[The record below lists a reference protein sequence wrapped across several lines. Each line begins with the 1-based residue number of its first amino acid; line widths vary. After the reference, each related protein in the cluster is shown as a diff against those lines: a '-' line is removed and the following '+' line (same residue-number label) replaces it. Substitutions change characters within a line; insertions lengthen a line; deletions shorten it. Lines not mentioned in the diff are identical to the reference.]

1 MTIQVLADE
10 VASQIAAGEVIE
22 RPASVVKELIE
33 NSIDAGATKI
43 VIHIEGAGKKLIEII
58 DDGCGIPADELEVAV
73 KRHATSKLRTAE
85 DLFHIHTLGFRGE
98 ALAAAGSVSRMTITT
113 RTADSETGRRIVV
126 DGGFVTSNKTI
137 GAPPG
142 TTITIEDLFYN
153 VPARLKF
160 LKSDSTERNQIETL
174 ISRYALAYPD
184 IRWQLINETKTVLQT
199 TGNGNYREILAAIYG
214 LDIAKQFIEVELD
227 EEDLTIFGFI
237 SPVGLTRSN
246 RKEMNY
252 FVNGRWVQEQ
262 ALNASVQR
270 AYQTL
275 IMVGRFPIIA
285 LFITVNPED
294 VDVNV
299 HPAKAE
305 VRFKN
310 ADRIVGGVHRAVR
323 RGLVTQSPVPELNT
337 PTAWPSY
344 RTQTPP
350 PFDPNGQGV
359 PIAQPLWRS
368 NLTESASPVS
378 SNESPDMNAAP
389 QRPQTGPAVYQP
401 FMPQPTAASQTNIP
415 IQSQTP
421 DPISSEHGIDPISTP
436 GTTPLAPET
445 VPQIPSEPPAQ
456 KAPFFP
462 ILRWIGQIGATYI
475 IAEGPDGLY
484 LIDQHAAHER
494 ILYEKMLDAEANGTI
509 VSQALLEPA
518 VIQLPPW
525 QATALEENMTILK
538 HLGFEIEE
546 FGPNA
551 FRVLAMPTLFEKG
564 SPAAAIA
571 AVVEDIEN
579 DNVPM
584 QELTSEKIA
593 SYVCKRM
600 AVKAGQTLSTDEQRA
615 LIRDLEQCRSPRTC
629 PHGRP
634 TMIHLS
640 IDLLEKQ
647 FGRKGAF

>member
-43 VIHIEGAGKKLIEII
+43 VIHIESAGKKLIEII
-58 DDGCGIPADELEVAV
+58 DDGCGIPADELETAV
-73 KRHATSKLRTAE
+73 KRHATSKLRTAD
-85 DLFHIHTLGFRGE
+85 DLFHIRTLGFRGE

-113 RTADSETGRRIVV
+113 RTADSETAHRIVV
-126 DGGFVTSNKTI
+126 DGGFVTSNKPV
-137 GAPPG
+137 GAPFG

-160 LKSDSTERNQIETL
+160 LKSDTTERNQIETL
-174 ISRYALAYPD
+174 VSRYALAYPD
-184 IRWQLINETKTVLQT
+184 IRWQLINENKTILQT
-199 TGNGNYREILAAIYG
+199 TGNGNYREILSAIYG

-227 EEDLTIFGFI
+227 EEGLTIFGFI

-262 ALNASVQR
+262 ALNSSVQR

-285 LFITVNPED
+285 LFISVDPED

-310 ADRIVGGVHRAVR
+310 PDRIVGGVHRAVR
-323 RGLVTQSPVPELNT
+323 RGLITQSPVPELNT

-344 RTQTPP
+344 RQNPP

-359 PIAQPLWRS
+359 PTSQPLWRS
-368 NLTESASPVS
+368 TLMNGPEQSAP
-378 SNESPDMNAAP
+378 AADLNTDALQTP
-389 QRPQTGPAVYQP
+389 PGTPIPRSTQTGPVYQP
-401 FMPQPTAASQTNIP
+401 FIPQPPAAPAQAENE
-415 IQSQTP
+415 IQPS
-421 DPISSEHGIDPISTP
+421 
-436 GTTPLAPET
+436 PELRAA
-445 VPQIPSEPPAQ
+445 PPAPFTPEPKTQ
-456 KAPFFP
+456 NPSPFFP
-462 ILRWIGQIGATYI
+462 ILRWIGQVGSTYI

-494 ILYEKMLDAEANGTI
+494 ILYEKMLEAEANGTI

-518 VIQLPPW
+518 VVQLPPW
-525 QATALEENMTILK
+525 QASALEENLPILK

-551 FRVLAMPTLFEKG
+551 FRVLAMPAIFEKG

-579 DNVPM
+579 DSVPM
-584 QELTSEKIA
+584 QGLTSEKIA
-593 SYVCKRM
+593 SFVCKRM

>member
-43 VIHIEGAGKKLIEII
+43 VIHIESAGKKLIEII
-58 DDGCGIPADELEVAV
+58 DDGCGIPADELETAV
-73 KRHATSKLRTAE
+73 KRHATSKLRTAD
-85 DLFHIHTLGFRGE
+85 DLFHIRTLGFRGE

-113 RTADSETGRRIVV
+113 RTADSETAHRIVV
-126 DGGFVTSNKTI
+126 DGGFVTSNKPV
-137 GAPPG
+137 GAPFG

-160 LKSDSTERNQIETL
+160 LKSDTTERNQIETL
-174 ISRYALAYPD
+174 VSRYALAYPD
-184 IRWQLINETKTVLQT
+184 IRWQLINENKTILQT
-199 TGNGNYREILAAIYG
+199 TGNGNYREILSAIYG

-227 EEDLTIFGFI
+227 EEGLTIFGFI

-262 ALNASVQR
+262 ALNSSVQR

-285 LFITVNPED
+285 LFISVDPED

-310 ADRIVGGVHRAVR
+310 PDRIVGGVHRAVR
-323 RGLVTQSPVPELNT
+323 RGLITQSPVPELNT

-344 RTQTPP
+344 RQSPP

-359 PIAQPLWRS
+359 PTSQPLWRS
-368 NLTESASPVS
+368 TLMNGPEQSAP
-378 SNESPDMNAAP
+378 AADLNTDALQTP
-389 QRPQTGPAVYQP
+389 PGTPIPRSTQTGPVYQP
-401 FMPQPTAASQTNIP
+401 FIPQPPAAPAQAENE
-415 IQSQTP
+415 IQPS
-421 DPISSEHGIDPISTP
+421 
-436 GTTPLAPET
+436 PELRAA
-445 VPQIPSEPPAQ
+445 PPAPFTPEPKTQ
-456 KAPFFP
+456 NPSPFFP
-462 ILRWIGQIGATYI
+462 ILRWIGQVGSTYI

-494 ILYEKMLDAEANGTI
+494 ILYEKMLEAEANGTI

-518 VIQLPPW
+518 VVQLPPW
-525 QATALEENMTILK
+525 QASALEENLPILK

-551 FRVLAMPTLFEKG
+551 FRVLAMPAIFEKG

-579 DNVPM
+579 DSVPM
-584 QELTSEKIA
+584 QGLTSEKIA
-593 SYVCKRM
+593 SFVCKRM

>member
-43 VIHIEGAGKKLIEII
+43 VIHIESAGKKLIEII
-58 DDGCGIPADELEVAV
+58 DDGCGIPADELETAV
-73 KRHATSKLRTAE
+73 KRHATSKLRTAD
-85 DLFHIHTLGFRGE
+85 DLFHIKTLGFRGE

-113 RTADSETGRRIVV
+113 RTAESETAHRIVV
-126 DGGFVTSNKTI
+126 DGGFVTSNKPV
-137 GAPPG
+137 GAPFG

-160 LKSDSTERNQIETL
+160 LKSDTTERNQIETL

-184 IRWQLINETKTVLQT
+184 IRWQLINENKTVLQT
-199 TGNGNYREILAAIYG
+199 TGNGNYREILSAIYG

-227 EEDLTIFGFI
+227 EEGLTIFGFI

-262 ALNASVQR
+262 ALNSSVQR

-285 LFITVNPED
+285 LFISIDPED

-310 ADRIVGGVHRAVR
+310 PDRIIGGVHRAVR
-323 RGLVTQSPVPELNT
+323 RGLITQSPVPELNT

-344 RTQTPP
+344 KQTPP

-359 PIAQPLWRS
+359 PTAQPLWRS
-368 NLTESASPVS
+368 NLMNGTEA
-378 SNESPDMNAAP
+378 AAP
-389 QRPQTGPAVYQP
+389 AADVNMDELLSPPGPAMPQTTSSGPVYQP
-401 FMPQPTAASQTNIP
+401 FMPQPVPVPQESQTEAAPPSFPAANPTPVPPSVTAA
-415 IQSQTP
+415 
-421 DPISSEHGIDPISTP
+421 
-436 GTTPLAPET
+436 APA
-445 VPQIPSEPPAQ
+445 AQ
-456 KAPFFP
+456 KSSPFFP
-462 ILRWIGQIGATYI
+462 ILRWIGQVGSTYI

-518 VIQLPPW
+518 VVQLPPW
-525 QATALEENMTILK
+525 QASALEENLPILK

-579 DNVPM
+579 DSVPM
-584 QELTSEKIA
+584 QGLTSEKVA

>member
-1 MTIQVLADE
+1 MSIQVLADE

-33 NSIDAGATKI
+33 NAIDAGASKI
-43 VIHIEGAGKKLIEII
+43 IVHIESAGKKLIEIT
-58 DDGCGIPADELEVAV
+58 DDGCGIPADELETAV
-73 KRHATSKLRTAE
+73 KRHATSKLRTAD
-85 DLFHIHTLGFRGE
+85 DLFHIKTLGFRGE

-113 RTADSETGRRIVV
+113 RTADSETGSRIVV
-126 DGGFVTSNKTI
+126 DGGFVTSLKPV
-137 GAPPG
+137 GAPFG
-142 TTITIEDLFYN
+142 TTIMIEDLFYN

-160 LKSDSTERNQIETL
+160 LKSDTTERNQIETL

-199 TGNGNYREILAAIYG
+199 TGNGNYREILSAIYG
-214 LDIAKQFIEVELD
+214 LDVAKQFIEVELD
-227 EEDLTIFGFI
+227 EEGLTIFGFI

-262 ALNASVQR
+262 ALNSSVQR

-285 LFITVNPED
+285 LFISVDPEE

-305 VRFKN
+305 VRFRN
-310 ADRIVGGVHRAVR
+310 PDRIIGGVHRAVR
-323 RGLVTQSPVPELNT
+323 RGLITQSPVPELNT
-337 PTAWPSY
+337 PTSWPSY
-344 RTQTPP
+344 RQDPP
-350 PFDPNGQGV
+350 RFDPNGQGV
-359 PIAQPLWRS
+359 PTSQPLWRS
-368 NLTESASPVS
+368 AFMDQPKPETSSGDMDELLSQSAPQPQSGTGAPVYQSFMPSPAAAMPQNGADARFSGQPSAS
-378 SNESPDMNAAP
+378 
-389 QRPQTGPAVYQP
+389 GPLQP
-401 FMPQPTAASQTNIP
+401 TTPSLITNQQPQPAEKT
-415 IQSQTP
+415 
-421 DPISSEHGIDPISTP
+421 
-436 GTTPLAPET
+436 
-445 VPQIPSEPPAQ
+445 
-456 KAPFFP
+456 PFFP
-462 ILRWIGQIGATYI
+462 ILRWIGQVGSTYI
-475 IAEGPDGLY
+475 LAEGPDGLY

-494 ILYEKMLDAEANGTI
+494 ILYEKMLDQEASGTI

-518 VIQLPPW
+518 VVQLPPW
-525 QATALEENMTILK
+525 QASALEENMPVLK

-551 FRVLAMPTLFEKG
+551 FRVLAMPAIFEKG
-564 SPAAAIA
+564 SPAAAVA

-579 DNVPM
+579 DSVPM
-584 QELTSEKIA
+584 QGLTSEKIA

-600 AVKAGQTLSTDEQRA
+600 AVKAGQTLTTDEQRA

>member
-33 NSIDAGATKI
+33 NAIDAGANKI
-43 VIHIEGAGKKLIEII
+43 VVHIEQAGKKLIEII
-58 DDGCGIPADELEVAV
+58 DDGCGIPADELETAV
-73 KRHATSKLRTAE
+73 KRHATSKLRTAD
-85 DLFHIHTLGFRGE
+85 DLFHIRTLGFRGE

-113 RTADSETGRRIVV
+113 RTADSETAHRIVV
-126 DGGFVTSNKTI
+126 DGGFVTSNKAV
-137 GAPPG
+137 GAAFG
-142 TTITIEDLFYN
+142 TTILIEDLFYN

-160 LKSDSTERNQIETL
+160 LKSDTTERNQIETL

-184 IRWQLINETKTVLQT
+184 IRWELINENKTTLQT

-214 LDIAKQFIEVELD
+214 LEIAKQFIEVEL
-227 EEDLTIFGFI
+227 EEEGLSIFGFI

-275 IMVGRFPIIA
+275 IMVGRFPLIA
-285 LFITVNPED
+285 LFITIDPED

-310 ADRIVGGVHRAVR
+310 PDKIIGGVHRAVR
-323 RGLVTQSPVPELNT
+323 RGLITQSPVPELNT
-337 PTAWPSY
+337 PVAWPSY
-344 RTQTPP
+344 RQSAPP
-350 PFDPNGQGV
+350 PFDPNGRGV
-359 PIAQPLWRS
+359 PSSEPLWRS
-368 NLTESASPVS
+368 NLMTDAVPPYSKAPESEIAGA
-378 SNESPDMNAAP
+378 ESPAETAVSQGTEPPPGLEVPFVP
-389 QRPQTGPAVYQP
+389 QNDASLPRTAPAVYQP
-401 FMPQPTAASQTNIP
+401 FMPQPPRQPAESVPVTPQP
-415 IQSQTP
+415 QS
-421 DPISSEHGIDPISTP
+421 
-436 GTTPLAPET
+436 A
-445 VPQIPSEPPAQ
+445 
-456 KAPFFP
+456 APFFP
-462 ILRWIGQIGATYI
+462 ILRWIGQVGSTYI

-494 ILYEKMLDAEANGTI
+494 ILYEKMLDAEASGTI

-525 QATALEENMTILK
+525 QASALEENMPILK

-546 FGPNA
+546 FGPSA

-564 SPAAAIA
+564 SPSAAIA
-571 AVVEDIEN
+571 AIVEDIEN

-584 QELTSEKIA
+584 QALTSERIA

-600 AVKAGQTLSTDEQRA
+600 AVKAGQTLTTEEQRA

-647 FGRKGAF
+647 FGRKGPM

>member
-1 MTIQVLADE
+1 
-10 VASQIAAGEVIE
+10 
-22 RPASVVKELIE
+22 
-33 NSIDAGATKI
+33 
-43 VIHIEGAGKKLIEII
+43 
-58 DDGCGIPADELEVAV
+58 
-73 KRHATSKLRTAE
+73 
-85 DLFHIHTLGFRGE
+85 
-98 ALAAAGSVSRMTITT
+98 
-113 RTADSETGRRIVV
+113 
-126 DGGFVTSNKTI
+126 
-137 GAPPG
+137 
-142 TTITIEDLFYN
+142 
-153 VPARLKF
+153 
-160 LKSDSTERNQIETL
+160 
-174 ISRYALAYPD
+174 
-184 IRWQLINETKTVLQT
+184 
-199 TGNGNYREILAAIYG
+199 
-214 LDIAKQFIEVELD
+214 
-227 EEDLTIFGFI
+227 
-237 SPVGLTRSN
+237 
-246 RKEMNY
+246 
-252 FVNGRWVQEQ
+252 
-262 ALNASVQR
+262 VQR

-310 ADRIVGGVHRAVR
+310 QDRIVGGVHRAIR

-344 RTQTPP
+344 RQESVPR
-350 PFDPNGQGV
+350 FDPNGQGV
-359 PIAQPLWRS
+359 PTAEPLWRS
-368 NLTESASPVS
+368 NLMSNPEPENVPDQDMPSQVS
-378 SNESPDMNAAP
+378 
-389 QRPQTGPAVYQP
+389 RPGPAVYQP
-401 FMPQPTAASQTNIP
+401 FMPQPSPVTAAENGLKDQDI
-415 IQSQTP
+415 
-421 DPISSEHGIDPISTP
+421 
-436 GTTPLAPET
+436 PET
-445 VPQIPSEPPAQ
+445 SPVENLPEALPKSVPPLQTDSKQ
-456 KAPFFP
+456 SAPFFP
-462 ILRWIGQIGATYI
+462 ILRWIGQIGATFI

-494 ILYEKMLDAEANGTI
+494 ILYEKMLDAEASGTI
-509 VSQALLEPA
+509 VSQTLLEPA
-518 VIQLPPW
+518 VVQLPPW
-525 QATALEENMTILK
+525 QASALEENMPVLK

-551 FRVLAMPTLFEKG
+551 FRIISMPAIFEKG

-571 AVVEDIEN
+571 AVVEDLEN

-584 QELTSEKIA
+584 QGLTSERIA

-600 AVKAGQTLSTDEQRA
+600 AVKAGQTLTTEEQRA

>member
-33 NSIDAGATKI
+33 NAIDAGSSNI
-43 VIHIEGAGKKLIEII
+43 VIHIEEAGKKLIEII
-58 DDGCGIPADELEVAV
+58 DDGCGIPADELETAV
-73 KRHATSKLRTAE
+73 KRHATSKLRTAD
-85 DLFHIHTLGFRGE
+85 DLFHIRTLGFRGE

-126 DGGFVTSNKTI
+126 DGGFVTSNKAV
-137 GAPPG
+137 GAPFG
-142 TTITIEDLFYN
+142 TTIMIEDLFYN

-174 ISRYALAYPD
+174 VSRYALAYPE
-184 IRWQLINETKTVLQT
+184 IRWQLINDTKTTLQT
-199 TGNGNYREILAAIYG
+199 TGNGNYREILTAIYG
-214 LDIAKQFIEVELD
+214 LEIAKQFIEVEL
-227 EEDLTIFGFI
+227 EEDGLNVFGFI

-275 IMVGRFPIIA
+275 IMVGRFPLVA
-285 LFITVNPED
+285 LFITVDPED

-310 ADRIVGGVHRAVR
+310 PDRVIGGVHRAVR
-323 RGLVTQSPVPELNT
+323 RGLITQSPVPELNT
-337 PTAWPSY
+337 PVSWPSY
-344 RTQTPP
+344 RPAPP
-350 PFDPNGQGV
+350 PFDPNGQSV
-359 PIAQPLWRS
+359 PTEQPLWRS
-368 NLTESASPVS
+368 AFLSAEETAPQVPSSGEESV
-378 SNESPDMNAAP
+378 NTAAP
-389 QRPQTGPAVYQP
+389 VYQP
-401 FMPQPTAASQTNIP
+401 FIP
-415 IQSQTP
+415 ET
-421 DPISSEHGIDPISTP
+421 ISSGSQARAQMPD
-436 GTTPLAPET
+436 TTEDQPPAAFT
-445 VPQIPSEPPAQ
+445 VPHPAESAP
-456 KAPFFP
+456 APFFP
-462 ILRWIGQIGATYI
+462 ILRWIGQVGSTYI

-494 ILYEKMLDAEANGTI
+494 ILYEKMLDAAANGTV
-509 VSQALLEPA
+509 VSQTLLEPA
-518 VIQLPPW
+518 VVQLPPW
-525 QATALEENMTILK
+525 QASRLEENMEVLTR
-538 HLGFEIEE
+538 LGFQIEE
-546 FGPNA
+546 FGPSA
-551 FRVLAMPTLFEKG
+551 FRVTAMPMLFEKG

-579 DNVPM
+579 DEVPM
-584 QELTSEKIA
+584 AGLTSERVA

-600 AVKAGQTLSTDEQRA
+600 AVKGGQTLTTEEQRA
-615 LIRDLEQCRSPRTC
+615 LLRDLEQCRSPRTC

-640 IDLLEKQ
+640 IDMLEKQ
-647 FGRKGAF
+647 FGRKGPQ

>member
-33 NSIDAGATKI
+33 NAIDAGSSNI
-43 VIHIEGAGKKLIEII
+43 VIHIEEAGKKLIEII
-58 DDGCGIPADELEVAV
+58 DDGCGIPADELETAV
-73 KRHATSKLRTAE
+73 KRHATSKLRTAD
-85 DLFHIHTLGFRGE
+85 DLFHIRTLGFRGE

-126 DGGFVTSNKTI
+126 DGGFVTSNKAV
-137 GAPPG
+137 GAPFG
-142 TTITIEDLFYN
+142 TTIMIEDLFYN

-174 ISRYALAYPD
+174 VSRYALAYPE
-184 IRWQLINETKTVLQT
+184 IRWQLINDTKTTLQT
-199 TGNGNYREILAAIYG
+199 TGNGNYREILTAIYG
-214 LDIAKQFIEVELD
+214 LEIAKQFIEVEL
-227 EEDLTIFGFI
+227 EEDGLNVFGFI

-275 IMVGRFPIIA
+275 IMVGRFPLVA
-285 LFITVNPED
+285 LFITVDPED

-310 ADRIVGGVHRAVR
+310 TDRVIGGVHRAVR
-323 RGLVTQSPVPELNT
+323 RGLITQSPVPELNT
-337 PTAWPSY
+337 PVSWPSY
-344 RTQTPP
+344 RPAPP
-350 PFDPNGQGV
+350 PFDPNGQSV
-359 PIAQPLWRS
+359 PTEQPLWRS
-368 NLTESASPVS
+368 AFLSAEETAPQVPSSGEESV
-378 SNESPDMNAAP
+378 NAAAP
-389 QRPQTGPAVYQP
+389 VYQP
-401 FMPQPTAASQTNIP
+401 FIP
-415 IQSQTP
+415 ET
-421 DPISSEHGIDPISTP
+421 ISSGSQVQTQMPDTAEDQPP
-436 GTTPLAPET
+436 AAFT
-445 VPQIPSEPPAQ
+445 VPQSAESAP
-456 KAPFFP
+456 APFFP
-462 ILRWIGQIGATYI
+462 ILRWIGQVGSTYI

-494 ILYEKMLDAEANGTI
+494 ILYEKMLDAAANGTV
-509 VSQALLEPA
+509 VSQTLLEPA
-518 VIQLPPW
+518 VVQLPPW
-525 QATALEENMTILK
+525 QASRLEENMEVLTR
-538 HLGFEIEE
+538 LGFQIEE
-546 FGPNA
+546 FGPSA
-551 FRVLAMPTLFEKG
+551 FRVTAMPTIFEKG

-579 DNVPM
+579 DEVPM
-584 QELTSEKIA
+584 AGLTSERVA

-600 AVKAGQTLSTDEQRA
+600 AVKGGQTLTTEEQRA
-615 LIRDLEQCRSPRTC
+615 LLRDLEQCRSPRTC

-640 IDLLEKQ
+640 IDMLEKQ
-647 FGRKGAF
+647 FGRKGPQ

>member
-33 NSIDAGATKI
+33 NAIDAGASNI
-43 VIHIEGAGKKLIEII
+43 VIHIEEAGKKLIEII

-73 KRHATSKLRTAE
+73 KRHATSKLRTAD
-85 DLFHIHTLGFRGE
+85 DLFHIRTLGFRGE

-126 DGGFVTSNKTI
+126 DGGFVTSNKAV
-137 GAPPG
+137 GAPYG
-142 TTITIEDLFYN
+142 TTIMIEDLFYN

-160 LKSDSTERNQIETL
+160 LKSDTTERNQIETL
-174 ISRYALAYPD
+174 VSRYALAYPE
-184 IRWQLINETKTVLQT
+184 IRWQLINDTKTTLQT
-199 TGNGNYREILAAIYG
+199 TGNGNYREILTAIYG
-214 LDIAKQFIEVELD
+214 LETAKQFIEVEL
-227 EEDLTIFGFI
+227 EEDGLNIFGFI

-262 ALNASVQR
+262 ALNSSVQR

-275 IMVGRFPIIA
+275 IMVGRFPLVA
-285 LFITVNPED
+285 LFITVDPEE

-305 VRFKN
+305 VRFRNPDKV
-310 ADRIVGGVHRAVR
+310 IGGVHRAVR
-323 RGLVTQSPVPELNT
+323 RGLLTQSPVPELNA
-337 PTAWPSY
+337 PVSWPSY
-344 RTQTPP
+344 RQTPP
-350 PFDPNGQGV
+350 PFDPNGQSV
-359 PIAQPLWRS
+359 PTEQPLWRS
-368 NLTESASPVS
+368 AFLSASEGDAQEPAPAEE
-378 SNESPDMNAAP
+378 NARPAAP
-389 QRPQTGPAVYQP
+389 VYQP
-401 FMPQPTAASQTNIP
+401 FIPETLPAQPQAQPQPVYTEDQPPAVFAPPQ
-415 IQSQTP
+415 
-421 DPISSEHGIDPISTP
+421 
-436 GTTPLAPET
+436 APEAA
-445 VPQIPSEPPAQ
+445 P
-456 KAPFFP
+456 APFFP
-462 ILRWIGQIGATYI
+462 ILRWIGQVGSTYI

-494 ILYEKMLDAEANGTI
+494 ILYEKMLDAAANGTV
-509 VSQALLEPA
+509 VSQTLLEPA
-518 VIQLPPW
+518 VVQLPPW
-525 QATALEENMTILK
+525 QASRLEENLDVLTR
-538 HLGFEIEE
+538 LGFQIEE
-546 FGPNA
+546 FGPSA
-551 FRVLAMPTLFEKG
+551 FRVTAMPTIFEKG

-579 DNVPM
+579 DEVPM
-584 QELTSEKIA
+584 AGLTSEKVA

-600 AVKAGQTLSTDEQRA
+600 AVKGGQTLTTEEQRA
-615 LIRDLEQCRSPRTC
+615 LLRDLEQCRSPRTC

-640 IDLLEKQ
+640 IDMLEKQ
-647 FGRKGAF
+647 FGRKGPQ

>member
-43 VIHIEGAGKKLIEII
+43 VIHIASAGKQLIEII
-58 DDGCGIPADELEVAV
+58 DDGCGIPADELETAV
-73 KRHATSKLRTAE
+73 KRHATSKLRTAD
-85 DLFHIHTLGFRGE
+85 DLFHIRTLGFRGE

-113 RTADSETGRRIVV
+113 RTADSETAHRIVV
-126 DGGFVTSNKTI
+126 DGGFVTSNKPV
-137 GAPPG
+137 GAPFG

-160 LKSDSTERNQIETL
+160 LKSDTTERNQIETL
-174 ISRYALAYPD
+174 VSRYALAYPD
-184 IRWQLINETKTVLQT
+184 IRWQLINENKTILQT
-199 TGNGNYREILAAIYG
+199 TGNGNYREILSAIYG

-227 EEDLTIFGFI
+227 EEGLTIFGFI

-262 ALNASVQR
+262 ALNSSVQR

-285 LFITVNPED
+285 LFISVDPED

-310 ADRIVGGVHRAVR
+310 PDRIVGGVHRAVR
-323 RGLVTQSPVPELNT
+323 RGLITQSPVPELNT

-344 RTQTPP
+344 RQNPP

-359 PIAQPLWRS
+359 PTSQPLWRS
-368 NLTESASPVS
+368 TLMNGPEQSAP
-378 SNESPDMNAAP
+378 AADLNTDALQTP
-389 QRPQTGPAVYQP
+389 PGTPIPRSTQTGPVYQP
-401 FMPQPTAASQTNIP
+401 FIPQPPAAPAQAENE
-415 IQSQTP
+415 IQPS
-421 DPISSEHGIDPISTP
+421 
-436 GTTPLAPET
+436 PELRAA
-445 VPQIPSEPPAQ
+445 PPAPFTPEPKTQ
-456 KAPFFP
+456 NPSPFFP
-462 ILRWIGQIGATYI
+462 ILRWIGQVGSTYI

-494 ILYEKMLDAEANGTI
+494 ILYEKMLEAEANGTI

-518 VIQLPPW
+518 VVQLPPW
-525 QATALEENMTILK
+525 QASALEENLPILK

-551 FRVLAMPTLFEKG
+551 FRVLAMPAIFEKG

-579 DNVPM
+579 DSVPM
-584 QELTSEKIA
+584 QGLTSEKIA
-593 SYVCKRM
+593 SFVCKRM

>member
-33 NSIDAGATKI
+33 NAIDAGAQKI
-43 VIHIEGAGKKLIEII
+43 TVHIEGAGKKLIEII
-58 DDGCGIPADELEVAV
+58 DDGCGIPADELEIAV

-126 DGGFVTSNKTI
+126 DGGFVTSNKTV

-184 IRWQLINETKTVLQT
+184 IRWQLINETKTILQT

-227 EEDLTIFGFI
+227 EEGLTIFGFI

-310 ADRIVGGVHRAVR
+310 ADRIIGGVHRAVR
-323 RGLVTQSPVPELNT
+323 RGLITQSPVPELNT

-344 RTQTPP
+344 RQETPP

-359 PIAQPLWRS
+359 PTAQPLWRS
-368 NLTESASPVS
+368 NLTNFSPASGTPAD
-378 SNESPDMNAAP
+378 EPEMDTTP
-389 QRPQTGPAVYQP
+389 QRPQPGPPVYQP
-401 FMPQPTAASQTNIP
+401 FMPQPVS
-415 IQSQTP
+415 
-421 DPISSEHGIDPISTP
+421 
-436 GTTPLAPET
+436 
-445 VPQIPSEPPAQ
+445 VPQQNTGDFDPSGSIPREQPAAAIPTPVSPAPAAQ
-456 KAPFFP
+456 NAPFFP

-518 VIQLPPW
+518 VVQLPPW
-525 QATALEENMTILK
+525 QATALEENMPVLSR
-538 HLGFEIEE
+538 LGFEIEE

-584 QELTSEKIA
+584 QGLTSEKIA

-600 AVKAGQTLSTDEQRA
+600 AVKAGQTLSTDEQRV

>member
-1 MTIQVLADE
+1 MTIRVLADE

-33 NSIDAGATKI
+33 NAIDAGASKI
-43 VIHIEGAGKKLIEII
+43 VIHIEQAGKKLIEII
-58 DDGCGIPADELEVAV
+58 DDGCGIPADELETAV
-73 KRHATSKLRTAE
+73 KRHATSKLRTAD
-85 DLFHIHTLGFRGE
+85 DLFHIRTLGFRGE

-126 DGGFVTSNKTI
+126 DGGFVTSNKPV
-137 GAPPG
+137 GAPFG
-142 TTITIEDLFYN
+142 TTILIEDLFYN

-184 IRWQLINETKTVLQT
+184 IRWELINENKTILQT
-199 TGNGNYREILAAIYG
+199 TGNGNYREILSAIYG
-214 LDIAKQFIEVELD
+214 LDIAKQFIEVEL
-227 EEDLTIFGFI
+227 EEEGLSIFGFI

-275 IMVGRFPIIA
+275 IMVGRFPMTA
-285 LFITVNPED
+285 LFISIDPED

-310 ADRIVGGVHRAVR
+310 PDRIIGGVHRAVK
-323 RGLVTQSPVPELNT
+323 RGLITQSPVPELNT
-337 PTAWPSY
+337 PVAWPSY
-344 RTQTPP
+344 RQSSPP

-359 PIAQPLWRS
+359 PTAEPLWRS
-368 NLTESASPVS
+368 NLMKPAADTQADQPAVGSSP
-378 SNESPDMNAAP
+378 EPW
-389 QRPQTGPAVYQP
+389 RPGPAVYQP
-401 FMPQPTAASQTNIP
+401 FMPQPQAPAPQAP
-415 IQSQTP
+415 L
-421 DPISSEHGIDPISTP
+421 SE
-436 GTTPLAPET
+436 E
-445 VPQIPSEPPAQ
+445 VPQQVQPVMTPQPQTQSPS
-456 KAPFFP
+456 PFFP
-462 ILRWIGQIGATYI
+462 ILRWIGQVGSTYI

-518 VIQLPPW
+518 VVQLPPW
-525 QATALEENMTILK
+525 QASALEENMPLLK

-546 FGPNA
+546 FGPSA
-551 FRVLAMPTLFEKG
+551 FRVLAMPSLFEKG

-579 DNVPM
+579 DSVPM
-584 QELTSEKIA
+584 QGLTSERIA

-600 AVKAGQTLSTDEQRA
+600 AVKAGQTLTTDEQRA

-647 FGRKGAF
+647 FGRKGPM

>member
-1 MTIQVLADE
+1 MTIRVLADE

-33 NSIDAGATKI
+33 NSIDAGAKKI
-43 VIHIEGAGKKLIEII
+43 VVHIEQAGKKLIEIS
-58 DDGCGIPADELEVAV
+58 DDGCGIPADELETAV
-73 KRHATSKLRTAE
+73 KRHATSKLRTAD

-113 RTADSETGRRIVV
+113 RTADSETARRIIV
-126 DGGFVTSNKTI
+126 DGGFVTSNKPT
-137 GAPPG
+137 GAPCG
-142 TTITIEDLFYN
+142 TTILIEDLFYN

-160 LKSDSTERNQIETL
+160 LKSDTTERNQIETL
-174 ISRYALAYPD
+174 ISRYALAYPE
-184 IRWQLINETKTVLQT
+184 IRWELINENKTILQT
-199 TGNGNYREILAAIYG
+199 NGNGSYREILSAIYG
-214 LDIAKQFIEVELD
+214 LETAKQFIEVEL
-227 EEDLTIFGFI
+227 EEEGLSIFGYI

-285 LFITVNPED
+285 LFITVEPED

-305 VRFKN
+305 VRFRNPDKIIG
-310 ADRIVGGVHRAVR
+310 AVHRTVR
-323 RGLVTQSPVPELNT
+323 RGLITQSPVPELNT

-344 RTQTPP
+344 RRTPP

-359 PIAQPLWRS
+359 PTAEPLWRS
-368 NLTESASPVS
+368 NL
-378 SNESPDMNAAP
+378 MNTDETLTAFTPEPSAAP
-389 QRPQTGPAVYQP
+389 AQTPDESVPGFPLPRQTTAVYQP
-401 FMPQPTAASQTNIP
+401 FMPQSTAPVTQQEKP
-415 IQSQTP
+415 EFRQPPQTP
-421 DPISSEHGIDPISTP
+421 
-436 GTTPLAPET
+436 APDIRSGS
-445 VPQIPSEPPAQ
+445 QA
-456 KAPFFP
+456 APFFP
-462 ILRWIGQIGATYI
+462 ILRWIGQVGSTYI

-518 VIQLPPW
+518 VVQLPPW
-525 QATALEENMTILK
+525 QASALEENMPILK

-546 FGPNA
+546 FGPSA
-551 FRVLAMPTLFEKG
+551 FRVLAMPSIFEKG

-584 QELTSEKIA
+584 QGLTSERIA
-593 SYVCKRM
+593 SHVCKRM
-600 AVKAGQTLSTDEQRA
+600 AVKAGQTLTTDEQRT

-647 FGRKGAF
+647 FGRKGPM

>member
-33 NSIDAGATKI
+33 NTIDAGAKKI
-43 VIHIEGAGKKLIEII
+43 VIHIEQAGKKLIEII
-58 DDGCGIPADELEVAV
+58 DDGCGIPADELETAV
-73 KRHATSKLRTAE
+73 KRHATSKLRTAD
-85 DLFHIHTLGFRGE
+85 DLFHIRTLGFRGE

-113 RTADSETGRRIVV
+113 RTADSETGHRIVV
-126 DGGFVTSNKTI
+126 DGGFVTSLKPV
-137 GAPPG
+137 GAPFG
-142 TTITIEDLFYN
+142 TTIMIEDLFYN

-160 LKSDSTERNQIETL
+160 LKSDTTERNQIETL
-174 ISRYALAYPD
+174 VSRYALAYPD
-184 IRWQLINETKTVLQT
+184 IRWELINENKTTLQT
-199 TGNGNYREILAAIYG
+199 TGNGNYREILSAIYG
-214 LDIAKQFIEVELD
+214 LDIAKQFIEVEL
-227 EEDLTIFGFI
+227 EEEGLSIFGFI

-262 ALNASVQR
+262 ALNSSVQR

-275 IMVGRFPIIA
+275 IMVGRFPLIA
-285 LFITVNPED
+285 LFITVDPED

-310 ADRIVGGVHRAVR
+310 PDRIIGGVHRAVK
-323 RGLVTQSPVPELNT
+323 RGLITQSPVPELNT
-337 PTAWPSY
+337 PVAWPSY
-344 RTQTPP
+344 RQTTPP

-359 PIAQPLWRS
+359 PTAEPLWRS
-368 NLTESASPVS
+368 NLMNQSPQAAPSVPETPTESSAGNFSPA
-378 SNESPDMNAAP
+378 EPWQP
-389 QRPQTGPAVYQP
+389 RPAVYQP
-401 FMPQPTAASQTNIP
+401 FMPQPSTPAPQ
-415 IQSQTP
+415 P
-421 DPISSEHGIDPISTP
+421 DP
-436 GTTPLAPET
+436 L
-445 VPQIPSEPPAQ
+445 PQQPQQPAKLPPQPVQNQSAS
-456 KAPFFP
+456 PFFP
-462 ILRWIGQIGATYI
+462 ILRWIGQVGSTYI

-518 VIQLPPW
+518 VVQLPPW
-525 QATALEENMTILK
+525 QASALEENMPILK

-546 FGPNA
+546 FGPSA
-551 FRVLAMPTLFEKG
+551 FRVIAMPTLFEKG

-584 QELTSEKIA
+584 QGLTSERIA

-600 AVKAGQTLSTDEQRA
+600 AVKAGQTLTTDEQRA

-647 FGRKGAF
+647 FGRKGPM

>member
-1 MTIQVLADE
+1 MTIKVLAEE

-33 NSIDAGATKI
+33 NAIDAGAEKI
-43 VIHIEGAGKKLIEII
+43 IVHIEEAGKKLIEII
-58 DDGCGIPADELEVAV
+58 DDGCGIAADELETAV

-126 DGGFVTSNKTI
+126 DGGFVTSNKPI
-137 GAPPG
+137 GTACG

-160 LKSDSTERNQIETL
+160 LKSDTTERNQIETL
-174 ISRYALAYPD
+174 ISRYALAYPN
-184 IRWQLINETKTVLQT
+184 IRWQLINEKKTTLQT
-199 TGNGNYREILAAIYG
+199 TGNGNYREILTAIYG
-214 LDIAKQFIEVELD
+214 LDVAKQFIEVSLE
-227 EEDLTIFGFI
+227 EEDLQIFGFI

-275 IMVGRFPIIA
+275 IMVGRFPIVA
-285 LFITVNPED
+285 LFITLEPED

-305 VRFKN
+305 VRFRN
-310 ADRIVGGVHRAVR
+310 PDRVIGSVHRAVR
-323 RGLVTQSPVPELNT
+323 RGLIAQSPVPEISA
-337 PTAWPSY
+337 PTSWPSY
-344 RTQTPP
+344 RQTPP
-350 PFDPNGQGV
+350 PFDPNGQGT
-359 PIAQPLWRS
+359 PTDIPLWRS
-368 NLTESASPVS
+368 SLMGTAETAPAGPAD
-378 SNESPDMNAAP
+378 PDQAAP
-389 QRPQTGPAVYQP
+389 AVPPSEGPAPTGPAVYQP
-401 FMPQPTAASQTNIP
+401 FMP
-415 IQSQTP
+415 
-421 DPISSEHGIDPISTP
+421 
-436 GTTPLAPET
+436 
-445 VPQIPSEPPAQ
+445 VPPAPAAVPASPAPVTEPRDAAPQ
-456 KAPFFP
+456 VFTPPQPASPAPFFP
-462 ILRWIGQIGATYI
+462 ILRWIGQIGSTYI

-518 VIQLPPW
+518 VVQLPPW
-525 QATALEENMTILK
+525 QASALEENLPILK
-538 HLGFEIEE
+538 KLGFEIEE
-546 FGPNA
+546 FGPSA
-551 FRVLAMPTLFEKG
+551 YRVTAMPTLFEKG

-584 QELTSEKIA
+584 ANLTSERVA

-600 AVKAGQTLSTDEQRA
+600 AVKAGQTLTTEEQRA

-647 FGRKGAF
+647 FGRKGAM

>member
-33 NSIDAGATKI
+33 NAIDAGAQKI
-43 VIHIEGAGKKLIEII
+43 TIHIEGAGKKLIEII
-58 DDGCGIPADELEVAV
+58 DDGCGIPADELEIAV
-73 KRHATSKLRTAE
+73 KRHATSKLRTAD

-126 DGGFVTSNKTI
+126 DGGFVTSNKTV

-184 IRWQLINETKTVLQT
+184 IRWQLINETKTILQT

-227 EEDLTIFGFI
+227 EEGLTIFGFI

-310 ADRIVGGVHRAVR
+310 ADRIIGGVHRAVR
-323 RGLVTQSPVPELNT
+323 RGLITQSPVPELNT

-344 RTQTPP
+344 RQETPP

-359 PIAQPLWRS
+359 PTAQPLWRS
-368 NLTESASPVS
+368 NLTDFSPASDTPAD
-378 SNESPDMNAAP
+378 EQAMDTTP
-389 QRPQTGPAVYQP
+389 QRPQPGPPVYQP
-401 FMPQPTAASQTNIP
+401 FMPQPVS
-415 IQSQTP
+415 
-421 DPISSEHGIDPISTP
+421 
-436 GTTPLAPET
+436 
-445 VPQIPSEPPAQ
+445 VPQQNTGNFDPSAGIPREQPAADIPTPVSSAPAAQ
-456 KAPFFP
+456 NAPFFP

-484 LIDQHAAHER
+484 LIDQRAAHER

-518 VIQLPPW
+518 VVQLPPW
-525 QATALEENMTILK
+525 QATALEENMPVLSR
-538 HLGFEIEE
+538 LGFEIEE

-584 QELTSEKIA
+584 QGLTSEKIA

>member
-33 NSIDAGATKI
+33 NAIDAGSSNI
-43 VIHIEGAGKKLIEII
+43 VIHIEEAGKKLIEII
-58 DDGCGIPADELEVAV
+58 DDGCGIPADELETAV
-73 KRHATSKLRTAE
+73 KRHATSKLRTAD
-85 DLFHIHTLGFRGE
+85 DLFHIRTLGFRGE

-126 DGGFVTSNKTI
+126 DGGFVTSNKAV
-137 GAPPG
+137 GAPFG
-142 TTITIEDLFYN
+142 TTIMIEDLFYN

-174 ISRYALAYPD
+174 VSRYALAYPE
-184 IRWQLINETKTVLQT
+184 IRWQLINDTKTTLQT
-199 TGNGNYREILAAIYG
+199 TGNGNYREILTAIYG
-214 LDIAKQFIEVELD
+214 LEIAKQFIEVEL
-227 EEDLTIFGFI
+227 EEDGLNVFGFI

-275 IMVGRFPIIA
+275 IMVGRFPLVA
-285 LFITVNPED
+285 LFITVDPED

-310 ADRIVGGVHRAVR
+310 PDRVIGGVHRAVR
-323 RGLVTQSPVPELNT
+323 RGLITQSPVPELNT
-337 PTAWPSY
+337 PVSWPSY
-344 RTQTPP
+344 RPAPP
-350 PFDPNGQGV
+350 PFDPNGQSV
-359 PIAQPLWRS
+359 PTEQPLWRS
-368 NLTESASPVS
+368 AFLSA
-378 SNESPDMNAAP
+378 EETAP
-389 QRPQTGPAVYQP
+389 QVPSSGEESVNTAPPVYQP
-401 FMPQPTAASQTNIP
+401 FIP
-415 IQSQTP
+415 ET
-421 DPISSEHGIDPISTP
+421 ISSGPQAQTQMPDTAEDQPP
-436 GTTPLAPET
+436 AAFT
-445 VPQIPSEPPAQ
+445 VPHPAESAP
-456 KAPFFP
+456 APFFP
-462 ILRWIGQIGATYI
+462 ILRWIGQVGSTYI

-494 ILYEKMLDAEANGTI
+494 ILYEKMLDAAANGTV
-509 VSQALLEPA
+509 VSQTLLEPA
-518 VIQLPPW
+518 VVQLPPW
-525 QATALEENMTILK
+525 QASRLEENMEVLTR
-538 HLGFEIEE
+538 LGFQIEE
-546 FGPNA
+546 FGPSA
-551 FRVLAMPTLFEKG
+551 FRVTAMPTIFEKG

-579 DNVPM
+579 DEVPM
-584 QELTSEKIA
+584 AGLTSERVA

-600 AVKAGQTLSTDEQRA
+600 AVKGGQTLTTEEQRA
-615 LIRDLEQCRSPRTC
+615 LLRDLEQCRSPRTC

-640 IDLLEKQ
+640 IDMLEKQ
-647 FGRKGAF
+647 FGRKGPQ

>member
-43 VIHIEGAGKKLIEII
+43 VIHIESAGKKLIEII
-58 DDGCGIPADELEVAV
+58 DDGCGIPADELETAV
-73 KRHATSKLRTAE
+73 KRHATSKLRTAD
-85 DLFHIHTLGFRGE
+85 DLFHIRTLGFRGE

-113 RTADSETGRRIVV
+113 RTADSETAHRIVV
-126 DGGFVTSNKTI
+126 DGGFVTSNKPV
-137 GAPPG
+137 GAPFG

-160 LKSDSTERNQIETL
+160 LKSDTTERNQIETL
-174 ISRYALAYPD
+174 VSRYALAYPD
-184 IRWQLINETKTVLQT
+184 IRWQLINENKTLLQT
-199 TGNGNYREILAAIYG
+199 TGNGNYREILSAIYG

-227 EEDLTIFGFI
+227 EEGLTIFGFI

-262 ALNASVQR
+262 ALNSSVQR

-285 LFITVNPED
+285 LFISVDPED

-310 ADRIVGGVHRAVR
+310 PDRIVGGVHRAVR
-323 RGLVTQSPVPELNT
+323 RGLITQSPVPELNT

-344 RTQTPP
+344 RQSPP

-359 PIAQPLWRS
+359 PTSQPLWRS
-368 NLTESASPVS
+368 TLMNGPEQSAT
-378 SNESPDMNAAP
+378 AADLNTDALQTPPGPPMP
-389 QRPQTGPAVYQP
+389 QSPQTGPVYQP
-401 FMPQPTAASQTNIP
+401 FIPQPPAAPASAENEVQP
-415 IQSQTP
+415 
-421 DPISSEHGIDPISTP
+421 
-436 GTTPLAPET
+436 APEFRAA
-445 VPQIPSEPPAQ
+445 PPAPFTPEP
-456 KAPFFP
+456 KAQNPSPFFP
-462 ILRWIGQIGATYI
+462 ILRWIGQVGSTYI

-494 ILYEKMLDAEANGTI
+494 ILYEKMLEAEANGTI

-518 VIQLPPW
+518 VVQLPPW
-525 QATALEENMTILK
+525 QASALEENLPILK

-551 FRVLAMPTLFEKG
+551 FRVLAMPTIFEKG

-579 DNVPM
+579 DSVPM
-584 QELTSEKIA
+584 QGLTSEKIA
-593 SYVCKRM
+593 SFVCKRM

>member
-33 NSIDAGATKI
+33 NAIDAGSSNI
-43 VIHIEGAGKKLIEII
+43 VIHIEEAGKKLIEII

-73 KRHATSKLRTAE
+73 KRHATSKLRTAD
-85 DLFHIHTLGFRGE
+85 DLFHIRTLGFRGE

-126 DGGFVTSNKTI
+126 DGGFVTSNKAV
-137 GAPPG
+137 GAPYG
-142 TTITIEDLFYN
+142 TTIMIEDLFYN

-160 LKSDSTERNQIETL
+160 LKSDTTERNQIETL
-174 ISRYALAYPD
+174 VSRYALAYPE
-184 IRWQLINETKTVLQT
+184 IRWQLINDTKTTLQT
-199 TGNGNYREILAAIYG
+199 TGNGNYREILTAIYG
-214 LDIAKQFIEVELD
+214 LETAKQFIEVEL
-227 EEDLTIFGFI
+227 EEDGLNIFGFI

-262 ALNASVQR
+262 ALNSSVQR

-275 IMVGRFPIIA
+275 IMVGRFPLVA
-285 LFITVNPED
+285 LFITVDPED

-305 VRFKN
+305 VRFRNPDKV
-310 ADRIVGGVHRAVR
+310 IGGVHRAVR
-323 RGLVTQSPVPELNT
+323 RGLLTQSPVPELNT
-337 PTAWPSY
+337 PVSWPSY
-344 RTQTPP
+344 RQTPP
-350 PFDPNGQGV
+350 PFDPNGQSV
-359 PIAQPLWRS
+359 PTEQPLWRS
-368 NLTESASPVS
+368 AFLSASEGDAQEPAPADE
-378 SNESPDMNAAP
+378 NARPAAP
-389 QRPQTGPAVYQP
+389 VYQP
-401 FMPQPTAASQTNIP
+401 FIPETLPAQQQAQPQEVY
-415 IQSQTP
+415 TP
-421 DPISSEHGIDPISTP
+421 DQPPAVFAP
-436 GTTPLAPET
+436 PQAPEAA
-445 VPQIPSEPPAQ
+445 P
-456 KAPFFP
+456 APFFP
-462 ILRWIGQIGATYI
+462 ILRWIGQVGSTYI

-494 ILYEKMLDAEANGTI
+494 ILYEKMLDAAANGTV
-509 VSQALLEPA
+509 VSQTLLEPA
-518 VIQLPPW
+518 VVQLPPW
-525 QATALEENMTILK
+525 QASRLEENMDVLTR
-538 HLGFEIEE
+538 LGFQIEE
-546 FGPNA
+546 FGPSA
-551 FRVLAMPTLFEKG
+551 FRVTEMPTIFEKG

-579 DNVPM
+579 DEVPM
-584 QELTSEKIA
+584 AGLTSERVA

-600 AVKAGQTLSTDEQRA
+600 AVKGGQTLTTEEQRA
-615 LIRDLEQCRSPRTC
+615 LLRDLEQCRSPRTC

-640 IDLLEKQ
+640 IDMLEKQ
-647 FGRKGAF
+647 FGRKGPQ

>member
-33 NSIDAGATKI
+33 NAIDAGAQKI
-43 VIHIEGAGKKLIEII
+43 VVHVENAGKKLIEII
-58 DDGCGIPADELEVAV
+58 DDGCGIPADELETAV

-85 DLFHIHTLGFRGE
+85 DLFHIRTLGFRGE

-113 RTADSETGRRIVV
+113 RTADSETAQRIVV
-126 DGGFVTSNKTI
+126 DGGFVTSNKPV
-137 GAPPG
+137 GASFG

-160 LKSDSTERNQIETL
+160 LKSDTTERNQIETL
-174 ISRYALAYPD
+174 ISRYALAYPE
-184 IRWQLINETKTVLQT
+184 IRWQLINETKTILQT
-199 TGNGNYREILAAIYG
+199 TGNGNYREILSAIYG
-214 LDIAKQFIEVELD
+214 LDIAKQFIEVEL
-227 EEDLTIFGFI
+227 EEDGLSIFGFI

-275 IMVGRFPIIA
+275 IMVGRFPIVA
-285 LFITVNPED
+285 LFITVDPED

-310 ADRIVGGVHRAVR
+310 PDRIIGGVHRAVR
-323 RGLVTQSPVPELNT
+323 RGLITQSPVPELNT

-344 RTQTPP
+344 RQTTPP
-350 PFDPNGQGV
+350 PFDPNGEGI
-359 PIAQPLWRS
+359 PTTAPLWRS
-368 NLTESASPVS
+368 NLMGSAEQPASSVPAPSSDDLSKGEPVS
-378 SNESPDMNAAP
+378 EAP
-389 QRPQTGPAVYQP
+389 VSRPGPAVYQP
-401 FMPQPTAASQTNIP
+401 FIPQPAAPVFPKDEVMQPQTSPAPAPSFP
-415 IQSQTP
+415 I
-421 DPISSEHGIDPISTP
+421 
-436 GTTPLAPET
+436 ET
-445 VPQIPSEPPAQ
+445 KSP
-456 KAPFFP
+456 APFFP
-462 ILRWIGQIGATYI
+462 ILRWIGQVGSTYI

-518 VIQLPPW
+518 VVQLPPW
-525 QATALEENMTILK
+525 QASALEENMPILK

-546 FGPNA
+546 FGPSA
-551 FRVLAMPTLFEKG
+551 FRVVAMPAIFEKG

-584 QELTSEKIA
+584 QGLTSERVA

-600 AVKAGQTLSTDEQRA
+600 AVKAGQTLTTEEQRA

-647 FGRKGAF
+647 FGRRGAM

>member
-43 VIHIEGAGKKLIEII
+43 VIHIESAGKKLIEII
-58 DDGCGIPADELEVAV
+58 DDGCGIPADELETAV
-73 KRHATSKLRTAE
+73 KRHATSKLRTAD
-85 DLFHIHTLGFRGE
+85 DLFHIRTLGFRGE

-113 RTADSETGRRIVV
+113 RTADSETAHRIVV
-126 DGGFVTSNKTI
+126 DGGFVTSNKPV
-137 GAPPG
+137 GAPFG

-160 LKSDSTERNQIETL
+160 LKSDTTERNQIETL
-174 ISRYALAYPD
+174 VSRYALAYPD
-184 IRWQLINETKTVLQT
+184 IRWQLINENKTILQT
-199 TGNGNYREILAAIYG
+199 TGNGNYREILSAIYG

-227 EEDLTIFGFI
+227 EEGLTIFGFI

-262 ALNASVQR
+262 ALNSSVQR

-285 LFITVNPED
+285 LFISVDPED

-310 ADRIVGGVHRAVR
+310 PDRIVGGVHRAVR
-323 RGLVTQSPVPELNT
+323 RGLITQSPVPELNT

-344 RTQTPP
+344 RQSPP

-359 PIAQPLWRS
+359 PTSQPLWRS
-368 NLTESASPVS
+368 TLMNGPEQSAP
-378 SNESPDMNAAP
+378 AADLNTDALQTP
-389 QRPQTGPAVYQP
+389 PGTPIPRSTQTGPVYQP
-401 FMPQPTAASQTNIP
+401 FIPQPPAAPAQAENE
-415 IQSQTP
+415 IQPS
-421 DPISSEHGIDPISTP
+421 
-436 GTTPLAPET
+436 PELRAA
-445 VPQIPSEPPAQ
+445 PPAPFTPEP
-456 KAPFFP
+456 KAQNPSPFFP
-462 ILRWIGQIGATYI
+462 ILRWIGQVGSTYI

-494 ILYEKMLDAEANGTI
+494 ILYEKMLEAEANGTI

-518 VIQLPPW
+518 VVQLPPW
-525 QATALEENMTILK
+525 QASALEENLPILK

-551 FRVLAMPTLFEKG
+551 FRVLAMPAIFEKG

-579 DNVPM
+579 DSVPM
-584 QELTSEKIA
+584 QGLTSEKIA
-593 SYVCKRM
+593 SFVCKRM